1 MEFHVCRN
9 ETAVEIEHKTIATP
23 ATANM
28 PYRRFRAF
36 GSDSGV
42 ARGDAAITS
51 SPATAWLNWL
61 FKDCV
66 CYQSQSAGTTR
77 RDRSSGTT
85 SFVPMRASGRR
96 RGKNA
101 IGGDECSRR
110 KEPLPQRQPCGIGRM
125 RRLV

>member
-96 RGKNA
+96 GGKNA
-101 IGGDECSRR
+101 IGSDECSRR
-110 KEPLPQRQPCGIGRM
+110 KEPLPQRQPGGIGRM
-125 RRLV
+125 RHLV